1 MRAGAV
7 AQHRQ
12 TLDREQED
20 PRRPYRAPPSRYW
33 WLEHRA
39 YFLFVV
45 RELTSVFV
53 AAYCVFLLFAVHRI
67 GQGADAYA
75 RLLDLLAS
83 PFSVVVHLVVLLFV
97 LFHSITWFNLTPKIM
112 VMHIG
117 EEQVPPR
124 LIAALVYAGWIA
136 VSALVLLVLLFA

>member
-53 AAYCVFLLFAVHRI
+53 AAYCVFLLF
-67 GQGADAYA
+67 
-75 RLLDLLAS
+75 
-83 PFSVVVHLVVLLFV
+83 V